1 MSRTFVFLQGFFL
14 ICRHIR
20 APFAISMGTGKAEVR
35 YMLIFT
41 AKLNKKRLLA
51 IVIIAA
57 FVLAAIILSVPNKK
71 EASATMVP
79 EKVAV
84 KGIKSN
90 EDRVEFANALG
101 YEVAG
106 DPVRSQEVM
115 IPSEFDEVYEDYNGL
130 QKECGFDLEK
140 YQGKRLMLYT
150 YTVTNYPGEPE
161 AMMDL
166 LVYKNKI
173 VGGAVYSAALD
184 GFMHGLQPAE

>member
-1 MSRTFVFLQGFFL
+1 
-14 ICRHIR
+14 
-20 APFAISMGTGKAEVR
+20 
-35 YMLIFT
+35 MLIFT